1 MLDGRTACDA
11 GPFDE
16 PTEPERRAM
25 RAVNKKSRRV
35 RDIAR
40 KLSPVKAPF
49 SAESPWFYANIQYGD
64 RWMGLLIET
73 DDEVV
78 ARREAEQLCD
88 LFDGRAVLCSLRRVV
103 VQ

>member
-1 MLDGRTACDA
+1 
-11 GPFDE
+11 
-16 PTEPERRAM
+16 
-25 RAVNKKSRRV
+25 
-35 RDIAR
+35 
-40 KLSPVKAPF
+40 
-49 SAESPWFYANIQYGD
+49 
-64 RWMGLLIET
+64 MGLLIET